1 MATTIATIRAAM
13 RKDLKDEDSIRWT
26 DDELDRH
33 IQHAVLDISQAVPLE
48 AKDDSLVIPTPAS
61 REIDISAIAGLIYV
75 EAVEYP
81 VAQYPK
87 RYRDH
92 KVWANSLELLIDTM
106 PTAADPLY
114 LYYGKVHSIT
124 ALSLIAWTALT
135 LYALGDTIVPLAA
148 PNGYEYEC
156 TVAGTSG
163 AAEPTWPL
171 VPGGTV
177 VDATATW
184 TCRSASSLPGHL
196 EDLCAV
202 GAGAYAALEWASYAI
217 NQVNVGGEPTPRE
230 YLEWSQRRMDY
241 YHKELTRY
249 GRQAKLKVRQLY
261 ADIR

>member
-48 AKDDSLVIPTPAS
+48 GKDEALVITTPAS
-61 REIDISAIAGLIYV
+61 REIDISGVAGLIYV

-81 VAQYPK
+81 TGEYPK

-92 KVWANSLELLIDTM
+92 KVWANSLELLVDTM
-106 PTAADPLY
+106 PTADDPVF
-114 LYYGKVHSIT
+114 LYYGKVH
-124 ALSLIAWTALT
+124 
-135 LYALGDTIVPLAA
+135 
-148 PNGYEYEC
+148 
-156 TVAGTSG
+156 TVD
-163 AAEPTWPL
+163 
-171 VPGGTV
+171 
-177 VDATATW
+177 DA
-184 TCRSASSLPGHL
+184 ASSLPGYL

-217 NQVNVGGEPTPRE
+217 NQVNVGGETTPRE

-249 GRQAKLKVRQLY
+249 GRQSRLKVRQLY
-261 ADIR
+261 AEPR